1 MSQLSSPSS
10 LPERSNMKSRL
21 SSPKTPGSTP
31 TDSTP
36 SGELSPATISEII
49 QMALSD
55 EIGFEHIALQH
66 GLTPDAVKELM
77 RANLK
82 PGSYKA
88 WRRRVRRMRDQRAV
102 YK

>member
-1 MSQLSSPSS
+1 
-10 LPERSNMKSRL
+10 MKSRL
-21 SSPKTPGSTP
+21 SFPKTP

-36 SGELSPATISEII
+36 SGELSAATISEII

-88 WRRRVRRMRDQRAV
+88 WRRRFRRMRDQRAV